1 MDFTSTGLIAQIK
14 RRALIPT
21 SQNLFTSSDIISQ
34 MDDME
39 LEKLMPKSGEDIKPE
54 KKGIT
59 IVKVESNKVPM
70 KDHMMEDASEEN
82 EPPENTIKDQ
92 AEDVSEGEPPKTEEE
107 IDTKSVL
114 GRLRKKLKG
123 VM

>member
-1 MDFTSTGLIAQIK
+1 MNGMIIKNAKLKAIA
-14 RRALIPT
+14 
-21 SQNLFTSSDIISQ
+21 DIISQ

-70 KDHMMEDASEEN
+70 KDHMMEDASEEI

-92 AEDVSEGEPPKTEEE
+92 VEDVSEGESPETEEE
-107 IDTKSVL
+107 IDPNSVL

>member
-1 MDFTSTGLIAQIK
+1 MPGIMKQAKMKAIM
-14 RRALIPT
+14 
-21 SQNLFTSSDIISQ
+21 DIISQ
-34 MDDME
+34 MEDME
-39 LEKLMPKSGEDIKPE
+39 LEKLMPKEMSDMEKIKPE

-70 KDHMMEDASEEN
+70 KDHMAEDASEEN

-92 AEDVSEGEPPKTEEE
+92 AEDVSEGEPPETEEE
-107 IDTKSVL
+107 IDPNSVL

>member
-1 MDFTSTGLIAQIK
+1 
-14 RRALIPT
+14 
-21 SQNLFTSSDIISQ
+21 
-34 MDDME
+34 
-39 LEKLMPKSGEDIKPE
+39 
-54 KKGIT
+54 
-59 IVKVESNKVPM
+59 M

-92 AEDVSEGEPPKTEEE
+92 VEDVLEREPPETEEE
-107 IDTKSVL
+107 IDPNSVL